1 MRAIRSS
8 AGAGSGDIKTELVR
22 FPAMF
27 KEEWSCFSYNKYLDD
42 LTVHTL
48 GGGRKVPG
56 GDRAFFLLPSF
67 QQKLTIL
74 IFRGVL
80 FLFGCIFRCCHNF
93 FVVGIGYNQYN
104 CQQSHQT

>member
-48 GGGRKVPG
+48 GGVERFPVVTGL
-56 GDRAFFLLPSF
+56 FFFCRRSS
-67 QQKLTIL
+67 
-74 IFRGVL
+74 R
-80 FLFGCIFRCCHNF
+80 N
-93 FVVGIGYNQYN
+93 
-104 CQQSHQT
+104 